1 MQMIETVTIGCGNDE
16 QGSKIIGKNA
26 LDRWLAMIRKSV
38 FWGLTL
44 VLVVVLV
51 SLIVQSRRLEK
62 QSTPTVTEVVKT
74 AQSSPIRLVA
84 PQDLKVVRS
93 EVRFIKPS
101 TENAPIADPQPAA
114 ELEVSIENRGPDPYI
129 NVQLRFTY
137 LGGAKNVLE
146 SRNYLVDKPLPP
158 GQTTSVGII
167 KVDDAPKNAVKCN
180 VTIVSTDFEPQN

>member
-16 QGSKIIGKNA
+16 RGSKIIGKNA

-44 VLVVVLV
+44 VLVAVLV
-51 SLIVQSRRLEK
+51 WLIVQSRRLEK

-93 EVRFIKPS
+93 EVRFIKPA

-129 NVQLRFTY
+129 NVQLRFTF
-137 LGGAKNVLE
+137 LGGANNALG
-146 SRNYLVDKPLPP
+146 SQNHLVDKPLPP
-158 GQTTSVGII
+158 GQTTTVGII
-167 KVDDAPKNAVKCN
+167 KVDDVPKNAVKCG
-180 VTIVSTDFEPQN
+180 VTIVSADFEP